1 MGLEFAAKDRSDDTM
16 FGRLTPAT
24 RRTLRARPIATL
36 LLAAVVLA
44 AAAPQAMPG
53 PDAEPQSSRPRLVLL
68 IVVDQLRYDLLAR
81 YREHFVPDGF
91 QRFIADGATYTQARY
106 LHAATDT
113 CPGHAVIATGS
124 WGDENGIVANRWY
137 DRGRQKDVECAG
149 DGRTAVSKFV
159 LRPRI
164 GDVIAPAGKSAGR
177 IVAVSGK
184 RGSALILG
192 GERGGAYWPDQRGSF
207 VNDGTERL
215 PDWLLEFNRGGT
227 VDSYF
232 GQSWKR
238 LLPDG
243 AYASLGAG
251 SFPHALPAGAS
262 AAAAAGDFHDA
273 LQATPFGDEILA
285 ALAVAAI
292 RGERLGDD
300 EDVDLLAISFSAA
313 DLVGHRYGPDS
324 PESMDT
330 IVRLDRQIAQLLE
343 TVDAAVG
350 LRHTIVVLT
359 ADHGIAPLPEVARRH
374 AWGKGARRV
383 SEPAITAAAERALTD
398 RYGKAPGRRWIAL
411 HSFPNVYI
419 DESGIRAKGIPGEEA
434 ERIVADAVESS
445 PGIRRAV
452 TRTKLVQQRKVQ
464 RAGGAVADPAAL
476 NSFHPARSGDVV
488 YMLDRYAVMSD
499 EGSNHGSDWSYDTRV
514 PLMWL
519 APGIQPGH
527 YHGSATPADIAPT
540 LYAMLGIDAP
550 ATGGRVLSEML
561 KPVKR
566 KPDRVKTGG

>member
-24 RRTLRARPIATL
+24 RRTLRARRIATVL
-36 LLAAVVLA
+36 LTAVVLA
-44 AAAPQAMPG
+44 AAAPWAISG

-68 IVVDQLRYDLLAR
+68 IVVDQLRNDMLAR
-81 YREHFVPDGF
+81 YRRHFVRDGF
-91 QRFIADGATYTQARY
+91 QRFTAEGATYTRARY

-137 DRGRQKDVECAG
+137 DRDLQKDVECAG
-149 DGRTAVSKFV
+149 GSRTAVSKFV

-164 GDVIAPAGKSAGR
+164 ADVIAPAGRSAGR

-192 GERGGAYWPDQRGSF
+192 GARGGAYWPDQRGYF
-207 VNDGTERL
+207 VNDGTEPL
-215 PDWLLEFNRGGT
+215 PAWLLAFNRGGKAG
-227 VDSYF
+227 SYF
-232 GQSWKR
+232 GRSWNR

-243 AYASLGAG
+243 AYARLDAG
-251 SFPHALPAGAS
+251 SFPHSLPGGAS
-262 AAAAAGDFHDA
+262 AAAGALNDA
-273 LQATPFGDEILA
+273 LQASPFADEILA

-300 EDVDLLAISFSAA
+300 EKTDLLAISFSAS
-313 DLVGHRYGPDS
+313 DVVGHRYGPDS

-343 TVDAAVG
+343 TVNAAVG
-350 LRHTIVVLT
+350 LRHTVVVLT

-383 SEPAITAAAERALTD
+383 SEPALTAAAEQALTD
-398 RYGKAPGRRWIAL
+398 RYGAAPGRRWIAL
-411 HSFPNVYI
+411 HSFPNVYVE
-419 DESGIRAKGIPGEEA
+419 ESGIRAKGIPGEEA
-434 ERIVADAVESS
+434 ERIVADALGEIAGV
-445 PGIRRAV
+445 RRAV
-452 TRTKLVQQRKVQ
+452 TRTELLHQRNV
-464 RAGGAVADPAAL
+464 RRTGGEVADPAAL

-488 YMLDRYAVMSD
+488 YLLDRYAVMSE
-499 EGSNHGSDWSYDTRV
+499 EGSNHGSDWSYDSRV

-519 APGIQPGH
+519 APDIQPGR
-527 YHGSATPADIAPT
+527 YHRSATPADIAPT

-561 KPVKR
+561 NAVER
-566 KPDRVKTGG
+566 KPDRVKTGGG

>member
-1 MGLEFAAKDRSDDTM
+1 M

-24 RRTLRARPIATL
+24 RRTLRARPIAAVL
-36 LLAAVVLA
+36 LTAVALA
-44 AAAPQAMPG
+44 AAAPRSMSGAV
-53 PDAEPQSSRPRLVLL
+53 AEPQSSRPRLVLL
-68 IVVDQLRYDLLAR
+68 IVVDQLRSDLLAR
-81 YREHFVPDGF
+81 YREHFVRDGF
-91 QRFIADGATYTQARY
+91 QRFIEDGATYTRARY

-137 DRGRQKDVECAG
+137 DRDRQKDVECAG
-149 DGRTAVSKFV
+149 DGRAAVSKFV

-164 GDVIAPAGKSAGR
+164 GDVIAPGGRGGGR

-184 RGSALILG
+184 RGSALLLG
-192 GERGGAYWPDQRGSF
+192 GARGGAYWPDQKGSF
-207 VNDGTERL
+207 VNDGTDRL
-215 PDWLLEFNRGGT
+215 PDWLLEFNRSGK

-232 GQSWKR
+232 GQSWNR

-251 SFPHALPAGAS
+251 SFPHSLPGGAS

-273 LQATPFGDEILA
+273 LQATPFADEILA
-285 ALAVAAI
+285 ALALAAI
-292 RGERLGDD
+292 RGEQLGDD
-300 EDVDLLAISFSAA
+300 EDADLLAISFSAA

-330 IVRLDRQIAQLLE
+330 VVRLDRQIAQLLE
-343 TVDAAVG
+343 KVDAAVG
-350 LRHTIVVLT
+350 LRETVVVLT

-374 AWGKGARRV
+374 AWGKRALRV
-383 SEPAITAAAERALTD
+383 SEPALTVAAERALTD

-419 DESGIRAKGIPGEEA
+419 DQSGIRAKGIPGEEA
-434 ERIVADAVESS
+434 ERVVADALEKL
-445 PGIRRAV
+445 PGVRRAV
-452 TRTKLVQQRKVQ
+452 TRTELLHQLNVR
-464 RAGGAVADPAAL
+464 RTGGSVADPAAL

-488 YMLDRYAVMSD
+488 YMLDRYAVMS
-499 EGSNHGSDWSYDTRV
+499 EKGSNHGSDWSYDSQV

-519 APGIQPGH
+519 APGIEPGR
-527 YHGSATPADIAPT
+527 YHRSATPADIAPT

-561 KPVKR
+561 KSVKR
-566 KPDRVKTGG
+566 KPDRVKTGGG

>member
-1 MGLEFAAKDRSDDTM
+1 M
-16 FGRLTPAT
+16 
-24 RRTLRARPIATL
+24 
-36 LLAAVVLA
+36 
-44 AAAPQAMPG
+44 
-53 PDAEPQSSRPRLVLL
+53 
-68 IVVDQLRYDLLAR
+68 
-81 YREHFVPDGF
+81 
-91 QRFIADGATYTQARY
+91 
-106 LHAATDT
+106 
-113 CPGHAVIATGS
+113 
-124 WGDENGIVANRWY
+124 
-137 DRGRQKDVECAG
+137 
-149 DGRTAVSKFV
+149 
-159 LRPRI
+159 
-164 GDVIAPAGKSAGR
+164 
-177 IVAVSGK
+177 SGK

-192 GERGGAYWPDQRGSF
+192 GERGGAYWPDPRGDF

-215 PDWLLEFNRGGT
+215 PGWLLAFNRGGKAGA
-227 VDSYF
+227 YF
-232 GQSWKR
+232 GHSWNR

-243 AYASLGAG
+243 AYASLSAG
-251 SFPHALPAGAS
+251 SFPHSLRVGKS
-262 AAAAAGDFHDA
+262 AADAAFHDA
-273 LQATPFGDEILA
+273 LQATPFADEILA
-285 ALAVAAI
+285 ALAAAAI
-292 RGERLGDD
+292 RGARLG
-300 EDVDLLAISFSAA
+300 EDGDTDLLAISFSAA
-313 DLVGHRYGPDS
+313 DVVGHRYGPDS

-343 TVDAAVG
+343 TVDAEVG

-359 ADHGIAPLPEVARRH
+359 GDHGIAPVPEDASRH
-374 AWGKGARRV
+374 AWGKEALRI
-383 SEPAITAAAERALTD
+383 SEPDLTAAAERALTN
-398 RYGKAPGRRWIAL
+398 RHGAAPGGRWIAL
-411 HSFPNVYI
+411 HSFPNVYV

-452 TRTKLVQQRKVQ
+452 TRTKLLQQRKVQ

-519 APGIQPGH
+519 APGIQPGQ

-566 KPDRVKTGG
+566 KPDRVKTGGG